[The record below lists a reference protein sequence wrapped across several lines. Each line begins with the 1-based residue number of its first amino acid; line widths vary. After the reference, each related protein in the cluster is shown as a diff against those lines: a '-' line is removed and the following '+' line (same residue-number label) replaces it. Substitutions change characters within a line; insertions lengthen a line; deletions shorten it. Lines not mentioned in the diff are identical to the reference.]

1 MEAQHNLAGLIR
13 EVEAGQELV
22 ITRRKKVVAKLSPLA
37 SESEVVFPDFEARA
51 RATWKQGWHGTSSDA
66 LLSDA
71 RGEQ

>member
-22 ITRRKKVVAKLSPLA
+22 ITRRKKVVAKLCPIPADSK
-37 SESEVVFPDFEARA
+37 VVFPDFEARA
-51 RATWKQGWHGTSSDA
+51 RATWKLGWQGASSDA

-71 RGEQ
+71 RGDQ